1 MANPDSYQLVKQL
14 EEVQTSIDQLLNA
27 PYGQQG
33 AMVISDQRVYNGDW
47 YCVVALTD
55 NTELDATGTIVNW
68 GLNGVLGMPL
78 ANDIPLIAGVPMY
91 GDFTRIQLVAAA
103 CTVIA
108 YNK

>member
-1 MANPDSYQLVKQL
+1 MGIIGNNQIVRSDN
-14 EEVQTSIDQLLNA
+14 EQLLNA
-27 PYGQQG
+27 PFGQQG
-33 AMVISDQRVYNGDW
+33 ATIITDTTVYTGDW

-91 GDFTRIQLVAAA
+91 GDFTRIQLVAVE